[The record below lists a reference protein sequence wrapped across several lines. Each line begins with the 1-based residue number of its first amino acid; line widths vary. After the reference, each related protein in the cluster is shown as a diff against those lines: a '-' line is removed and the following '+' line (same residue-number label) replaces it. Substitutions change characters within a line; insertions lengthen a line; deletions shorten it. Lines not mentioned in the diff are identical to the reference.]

1 MAYNMFMLACTKA
14 KNKKPRPDWLMLKVI
29 DQKPMPFNGVFGLS
43 LLHYIITPV
52 NVDNQVYMSDSDSF
66 TDWFP

>member
-1 MAYNMFMLACTKA
+1 
-14 KNKKPRPDWLMLKVI
+14 MLKVI
-29 DQKPMPFNGVFGLS
+29 DQKPMPFNGVFSLS

-66 TDWFP
+66 TD

>member
-1 MAYNMFMLACTKA
+1 
-14 KNKKPRPDWLMLKVI
+14 MLKVI

-66 TDWFP
+66 TD